1 MVTLASMLGVGMALI
16 GFGAVV
22 LVVGV
27 LVTAWMEGWI

>member
-1 MVTLASMLGVGMALI
+1 MVTLASILGVGMALI

-27 LVTAWMEGWI
+27 IIYVWMEGES